1 MHPWLNVALNGTVIQ
16 AKIQGK
22 VSLPQGRKSKSSEW
36 EQRNERK
43 NEKKEKTAI
52 TRCWYYD
59 IMLLGTINR
68 KLALNTSLWFEK
80 SVYNPKMEYLHL
92 RHYDIFWR
100 EQVMWNFSKIRVQ
113 KKPELWTVV
122 WERMTII
129 TERRHSAPQLYI
141 RMSNPHEV
149 KAAYRQLVD
158 DIAGKTS
165 SFALRNYFKYNYKWS
180 SISIL
185 S

>member
-43 NEKKEKTAI
+43 DEKKRKTAI
-52 TRCWYYD
+52 TRRWYYD

-68 KLALNTSLWFEK
+68 KLALNTSLWFDK
-80 SVYNPKMEYLHL
+80 SVYNPKMEYLQL

-100 EQVMWNFSKIRVQ
+100 EQVMWNLSKIRVQ
-113 KKPELWTVV
+113 KKPELWCENAWLLLQREDIVH
-122 WERMTII
+122 
-129 TERRHSAPQLYI
+129 HSYTLECQI
-141 RMSNPHEV
+141 HMKS
-149 KAAYRQLVD
+149 RQLT
-158 DIAGKTS
+158 GS
-165 SFALRNYFKYNYKWS
+165 
-180 SISIL
+180 
-185 S
+185 